1 MERHSFET
9 YQILRHVPGL
19 EQVAEWAAFHHEALN
34 GQGYPFRRSAA
45 RLSTE
50 ARLVAVAD
58 VFQALAQERPYRGPQ
73 PVDVI
78 GGILGAFVK
87 RGVLD
92 GDLVA
97 LACEDLDG
105 SWRAATLPLP
115 GDGGGG

>member
-1 MERHSFET
+1 MNLPDGLLDGSWTLTAWLLF
-9 YQILRHVPGL
+9 VPL
-19 EQVAEWAAFHHEALN
+19 ALFAVWQAPWAVPVSYTHL
-34 GQGYPFRRSAA
+34 
-45 RLSTE
+45 
-50 ARLVAVAD
+50 D
-58 VFQALAQERPYRGPQ
+58 VYKRQAQDRPYRGPQ

-78 GGILGAFVK
+78 GGILGEFVK